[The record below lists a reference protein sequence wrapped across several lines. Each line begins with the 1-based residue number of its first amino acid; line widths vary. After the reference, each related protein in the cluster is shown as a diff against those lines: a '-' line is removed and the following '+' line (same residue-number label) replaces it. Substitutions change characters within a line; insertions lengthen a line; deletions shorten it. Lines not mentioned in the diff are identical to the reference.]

1 MVSSFNK
8 SSFYRAYLL
17 RCWEEK
23 SSSDE
28 RERVMRFSLENV
40 HTGWKKGFGSLEDL
54 YAFLRTQLKTEAQE
68 KSFIEEDLPDCPL

>member
-1 MVSSFNK
+1 MASSFK
-8 SSFYRAYLL
+8 PSFYRAYLL

-28 RERVMRFSLENV
+28 EEGVMRFSLENV

-54 YAFLRTQLKTEAQE
+54 YAFLRTQLKTGAQE
-68 KSFIEEDLPDCPL
+68 ESVTKEGLPDCPL